1 LDLWGEL
8 PSVIEW
14 FRALV
19 CYNTFVLLIIHALV
33 SPGCIFLSF
42 LVCAEFRAPLN
53 LKEPVQVGEWA
64 AHEQIVTTFD
74 LH

>member
-1 LDLWGEL
+1 MSSHQLLSGSEH
-8 PSVIEW
+8 W
-14 FRALV
+14 FATIHFFTN
-19 CYNTFVLLIIHALV
+19 NTRTGLTWLYFFV
-33 SPGCIFLSF
+33 F

>member
-1 LDLWGEL
+1 MGLWGEL

-19 CYNTFVLLIIHALV
+19 CYNTFFTNNTRTGLTWLYFFV
-33 SPGCIFLSF
+33 F